1 MRYPLA
7 FAAILALTSAAEAA
21 SKAEAD
27 RAVADF
33 IAAQGFVAVPE
44 DQLGLDTAAYAKRF
58 PAPGASALLP
68 DSEVGPIEKA
78 LLAVETLEKTQPERV
93 RYAVSY
99 GQVMEGDG
107 QGSINF
113 ISLVEV
119 RRYNLGPL
127 IHKSAQEEYGP
138 ENTGDLTEFG
148 VGPDV
153 AWRFAFA
160 PVMGNQA
167 IPLSISRRV
176 IADGADQMKVDASE
190 QCPTG
195 PCREV
200 DPGVYGFDL
209 KEAGNKTAE
218 VFKDV
223 AAPNIGKPAYSQLV
237 GEGDDSFVSV
247 AYMGRMTSALLDLTE
262 KTDQP
267 GTWRTPETPEYD
279 GTQLG
284 RPFLMFQFDQNLG
297 QDIFTL
303 ALGGQIYTSDDS
315 IAQTWA
321 KTIVHRDLPPDPVQ
335 IQIVRR

>member
-1 MRYPLA
+1 MRYTIA
-7 FAAILALTSAAEAA
+7 FAALLALSASAQAA
-21 SKAEAD
+21 SKSEAD
-27 RAVADF
+27 KAVADF
-33 IAAQGFVAVPE
+33 MAAKGFEAVAE
-44 DQLGLDTAAYAKRF
+44 DQLGFDSPAYAKRF

-107 QGSINF
+107 EGKISF

-127 IHKSAQEEYGP
+127 IHKATQDDYGP
-138 ENTGDLTEFG
+138 ENTADVSEFG

-209 KEAGNKTAE
+209 REAGNKKAE
-218 VFKDV
+218 AFKDV
-223 AAPNIGKPAYSQLV
+223 AAPDIGKPAFSQLV
-237 GEGDDSFVSV
+237 GEGEAAFVSV
-247 AYMGRMTSALLDLTE
+247 AYMGRMTSTLLNLTE

-267 GTWRTPETPEYD
+267 GTWRLPETPEYD

-284 RPFLMFQFDQNLG
+284 RAFLQFQFDQNLG